1 MKKRKKKMS
10 PEDRA
15 RSDEI
20 GRRLEQ
26 RIAELKALR
35 GAGSG
40 QERRASS

>member
-35 GAGSG
+35 GAGSV
-40 QERRASS
+40 QERRANS